1 MSFTKEDAKDALANE
16 ANFGALYEDLD
27 TRAEVLEAL
36 GNLNVT
42 DGGVMT
48 SAQARE
54 WVASED
60 NLESLDMDEFSQA
73 LEALARS

>member
-1 MSFTKEDAKDALANE
+1 MSFKKEDAKDALANE
-16 ANFGALYEDLD
+16 ANLEALYEDFD

-54 WVASED
+54 WAASED
-60 NLESLDMDEFSQA
+60 NLEALDMDEFSQA

>member
-16 ANFGALYEDLD
+16 ANLEALYEDFD

-36 GNLNVT
+36 GDLNVT
-42 DGGVMT
+42 SGSVMT

-54 WVASED
+54 WAASED
-60 NLESLDMDEFSQA
+60 NLEALDMDEFSQA

>member
-16 ANFGALYEDLD
+16 ANLEALYEDFD

>member
-16 ANFGALYEDLD
+16 ANFEALYEDLD

>member
-16 ANFGALYEDLD
+16 ANLEALYEDFD

-54 WVASED
+54 WAASED

-73 LEALARS
+73 LGALARS

>member
-16 ANFGALYEDLD
+16 DNLEALYEDFD

-54 WVASED
+54 WAASED
-60 NLESLDMDEFSQA
+60 NLEALDMDEFSQA